1 MITYPKLEFFHNRL
15 FIKTKD
21 NQDIILNSIKVY
33 GLEKDGRYK
42 NYYLDGSNVNFN
54 IISEEDG
61 GYTIVPH
68 ERKAAYSCSYK
79 IAVKDVKTSNDRL
92 YVDLDKLDNDI
103 ILYRA
108 VYDKDPYLFM
118 NDHTFYKL
126 SECVSIYE
134 NALRSKEGCVKAK
147 YNGYKIYIDQ
157 DIEDREVE
165 LR

>member
-1 MITYPKLEFFHNRL
+1 MITYPKLEFSHDRF

-33 GLEKDGRYK
+33 GLEKDEK
-42 NYYLDGSNVNFN
+42 CEKYYFDGSNVNFN
-54 IISEEDG
+54 IISEEDE
-61 GYTIVPH
+61 YTIIPH

-103 ILYRA
+103 ILYKV

-126 SECVSIYE
+126 SEGVSIYKNE
-134 NALRSKEGCVKAK
+134 LRSKEDCVKATYK
-147 YNGYKIYIDQ
+147 GYKIYVDQ

>member
-1 MITYPKLEFFHNRL
+1 MITYPKLEFFHNKL

-33 GLEKDGRYK
+33 GLEKDGRYE
-42 NYYLDGSNVNFN
+42 NYYLDGSNVDFN

-61 GYTIVPH
+61 YTIVPH
-68 ERKAAYSCSYK
+68 ARKAAYSCSYK

-92 YVDLDKLDNDI
+92 YVDLCKLDNNI
-103 ILYRA
+103 ILYKEI
-108 VYDKDPYLFM
+108 YDKDPYLFM

-126 SECVSIYE
+126 SEGYSIYK
-134 NALRSKEGCVKAK
+134 NTLRPGECCIKATYK
-147 YNGYKIYIDQ
+147 GYKVYIDQ